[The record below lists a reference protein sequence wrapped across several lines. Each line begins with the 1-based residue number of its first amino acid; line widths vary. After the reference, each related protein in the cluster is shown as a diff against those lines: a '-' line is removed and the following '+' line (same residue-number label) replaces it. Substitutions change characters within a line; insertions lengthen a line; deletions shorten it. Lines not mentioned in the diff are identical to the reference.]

1 MADRI
6 TEITKAPE
14 VQNSTKEA
22 INQKLQA
29 LGIPSKV
36 VKQGPEAVKVYAE
49 ANHIDLSGLERPPI
63 NSVFTA

>member
-6 TEITKAPE
+6 TEITKAPG
-14 VQNSTKEA
+14 QNSTKEA

-29 LGIPSKV
+29 LGIPYDT
-36 VKQGPEAVKVYAE
+36 VKQGPEAVKLYAE